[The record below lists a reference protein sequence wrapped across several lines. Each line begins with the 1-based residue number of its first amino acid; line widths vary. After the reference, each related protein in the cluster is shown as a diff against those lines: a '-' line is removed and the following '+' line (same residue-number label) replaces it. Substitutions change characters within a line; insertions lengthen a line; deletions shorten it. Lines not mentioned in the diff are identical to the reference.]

1 MAGHHPTPLTLDPA
15 YVKYNNMWIN
25 RYKYFRWTGRTAKI
39 TFAYMVVVPSIIG
52 YIAYTSDV
60 RSSSIIGPVAKET
73 KGKYDMRG
81 KRRGDTIYER

>member
-52 YIAYTSDV
+52 YIAYTSD
-60 RSSSIIGPVAKET
+60 
-73 KGKYDMRG
+73 GKYDMRG

>member
-52 YIAYTSDV
+52 YIAYTSD
-60 RSSSIIGPVAKET
+60 
-73 KGKYDMRG
+73 GKYDMRG
-81 KRRGDTIYER
+81 KRRGDSIYER

>member
-25 RYKYFRWTGRTAKI
+25 RYKYFRWTGRTVKI

-52 YIAYTSDV
+52 YLAYTSD
-60 RSSSIIGPVAKET
+60 
-73 KGKYDMRG
+73 GKYNMRG
-81 KRRGDTIYER
+81 KRRGDTIVER